1 MKIDYYPFVNKMVM
15 AFKLKEKS
23 FLPFYQ
29 AIPFSKPF
37 ITIAREPGSGGAPI
51 ARKVAEK
58 LGYEYVDE
66 QIIDEISKSTKKR
79 KAIVKAIDEKSRG
92 SIEDMVHSLLN
103 KEYVDDYTY
112 ISELIKVVLTY
123 AIKGNVVI
131 LGRGA
136 NYISPF
142 SEGLHVN
149 IVAPYDVRVARAM
162 KYEGF
167 NKKKAKEVIA
177 EVEKERQDFV
187 RQYFKQDLK
196 KSNAYDLTI
205 NTTYFDID
213 RSADLIVEA
222 FYTKFPKSKLYKKL
236 IFS

>member
-23 FLPFYQ
+23 FLPFYTSV
-29 AIPFSKPF
+29 PFSRPF

-51 ARKVAEK
+51 AKKVAEI
-58 LGYEYVDE
+58 LGYLYLDE

-79 KAIVKAIDEKSRG
+79 KAIVRAIDEKGRG
-92 SIEDMVHSLLN
+92 SIEDIVHSLLN

-112 ISELIKVVLTY
+112 VSELIKVILSY
-123 AIKGNVVI
+123 AYKGKVVI

-136 NYISPF
+136 NYICPF

-149 IVAPYDVRVARAM
+149 VVAPYDVRVARAM

-177 EVEKERQDFV
+177 DVEKERQDFV

-205 NTTYFDID
+205 NTTYFDIEK
-213 RSADLIVEA
+213 SADLIVKA
-222 FYTKFPKSKLYKKL
+222 FYAKFPKTKLYKKL
-236 IFS
+236 LLP